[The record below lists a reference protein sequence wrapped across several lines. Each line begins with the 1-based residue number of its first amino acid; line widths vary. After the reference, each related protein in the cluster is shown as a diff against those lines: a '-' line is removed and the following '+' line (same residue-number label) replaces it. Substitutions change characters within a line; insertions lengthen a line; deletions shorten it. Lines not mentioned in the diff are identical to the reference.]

1 VTLPLAFLLCMVV
14 GSLLSAKLQRSVD
27 RAVPP
32 ANTAGLDP
40 EAQEFLRTLDSN
52 LDLPEADR
60 AQLRAELADH
70 LSDSVAS
77 LEAEGQPRE
86 PAMREALA
94 RLGNPAE
101 LARQMNAA
109 HRSARRALAGA
120 AGGVFELGLGAIQ
133 GYFVGLML
141 YFLVLLVTG
150 LLVNSAFHGLADFA
164 ARLLPAFDLGSTDMT
179 TALTAALGCFAAL
192 AGARRGVQAA
202 HRLSRRSISAI
213 GRWVGIGGGLVIAY
227 LLMFVVSAP
236 QSWLAVPIELLIPIA
251 FAVGAL
257 FAMRPLPPVRVRL
270 PARLVAVTAV
280 VLIVAVVATGSYRSG
295 GGSTT
300 NSWYD
305 NGQQSAALDKLVP
318 RWAGDIGLEGRWGA
332 IGGPVVDETWQIRD
346 PQVLSGLRDIRFE
359 LWHAVPVVGTP
370 DWVQA
375 WLPAPAY
382 SVPFATESA
391 DVSSGTF
398 TANFDVG
405 HVTTTR
411 WLLLLTAV
419 APDGIRYRVDWRS
432 ECPTSFS
439 GTIWDWLT
447 ATS

>member
-1 VTLPLAFLLCMVV
+1 VTLLLVFLACMAVCGLLHDRLM
-14 GSLLSAKLQRSVD
+14 RSVD

-40 EAQEFLRTLDSN
+40 EAQEFLRTLESN

-77 LEAEGQPRE
+77 LEAEGQSRE
-86 PAMREALA
+86 PAIREALA
-94 RLGNPAE
+94 RLGNPVE

-109 HRSARRALAGA
+109 HRSARRELAGA

-141 YFLVLLVTG
+141 YLLVLLVTG
-150 LLVNSAFHGLADFA
+150 LLANSAFRGLADLA
-164 ARLLPAFDLGSTDMT
+164 ARSLPVLDFGSADMT
-179 TALTAALGCFAAL
+179 SALTAALGCFAAL
-192 AGARRGVQAA
+192 VGARRGVQAA

-213 GRWVGIGGGLVIAY
+213 GRWVGIGGALVIAY
-227 LLMFVVSAP
+227 LLMFVVSAQ
-236 QSWLAVPIELLIPIA
+236 QSWLAVPIELLIPVA

-257 FAMRPLPPVRVRL
+257 FATRPLPLARVRVPVR
-270 PARLVAVTAV
+270 PVAVAV
-280 VLIVAVVATGSYRSG
+280 VVFMVAVVATGSYWAT
-295 GGSTT
+295 GSTANT
-300 NSWYD
+300 WHDS
-305 NGQQSAALDKLVP
+305 GQQGAALDKIAP
-318 RWAGDIGLEGRWGA
+318 TWAGDIGLEGRWGA

-346 PQVLSGLRDIRFE
+346 PQVLSGLRNIRFE
-359 LWHAVPVVGTP
+359 LWRAVAVAGTP
-370 DWVQA
+370 DGVQA
-375 WLPAPAY
+375 WLPAPGYA
-382 SVPFATESA
+382 VPFATEPA

-405 HVTTTR
+405 HVKTTR
-411 WLLLLTAV
+411 WLLLLTAL
-419 APDGIRYRVDWRS
+419 APDGVRYRVDWRS

-447 ATS
+447 AAT